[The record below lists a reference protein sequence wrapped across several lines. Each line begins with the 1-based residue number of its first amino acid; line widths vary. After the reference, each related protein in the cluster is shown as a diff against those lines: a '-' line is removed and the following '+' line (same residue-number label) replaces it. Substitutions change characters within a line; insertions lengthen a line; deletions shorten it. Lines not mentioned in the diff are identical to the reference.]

1 MKFSLTSPLRFA
13 IDVYILTFLSRY
25 LLFLSTSSFCMLFII
40 LRPSLLC
47 HDIMLYFKSDLFSSS
62 FFTSVFFRFLAS
74 KGADFGMVHPNP
86 VMRGLFS
93 EEAMC
98 EDLASVYN
106 MVPERSSLCVW
117 TPDAPLDGRSAIVPY
132 LASLNLDL
140 ENDLQN
146 VPRDL
151 FMFFRGGCGHPD
163 PSIRNLF
170 AAGKMMRYE
179 LVAAL
184 DAMGA
189 TDIHAECSCD
199 ICDNHMPHPEV
210 QASYRRSKFCPIMP
224 SNVQSSRRLSEV
236 ILAGCVPVFIGPP
249 FHTLPLAQFVDY
261 SAMSLFFNISR
272 PTWLNDS
279 SPNHFQNHMVDKV
292 WRLDDPG
299 IEATV
304 ITVETLQDAVA
315 YLREM
320 SEEAVAAKR
329 RAVLAER
336 WKFYYGPVP
345 ESQGGD
351 GKTSAL
357 GELLM
362 QQMCKRA
369 AASKRRLRQAAAQGM
384 DIQDSDVQIQQASVK
399 QKEAASSK
407 WSIFGGRQ

>member
-1 MKFSLTSPLRFA
+1 
-13 IDVYILTFLSRY
+13 
-25 LLFLSTSSFCMLFII
+25 
-40 LRPSLLC
+40 
-47 HDIMLYFKSDLFSSS
+47 
-62 FFTSVFFRFLAS
+62 
-74 KGADFGMVHPNP
+74 
-86 VMRGLFS
+86 
-93 EEAMC
+93 
-98 EDLASVYN
+98 
-106 MVPERSSLCVW
+106 
-117 TPDAPLDGRSAIVPY
+117 
-132 LASLNLDL
+132 
-140 ENDLQN
+140 
-146 VPRDL
+146 
-151 FMFFRGGCGHPD
+151 
-163 PSIRNLF
+163 
-170 AAGKMMRYE
+170 
-179 LVAAL
+179 
-184 DAMGA
+184 
-189 TDIHAECSCD
+189 
-199 ICDNHMPHPEV
+199 
-210 QASYRRSKFCPIMP
+210 
-224 SNVQSSRRLSEV
+224 
-236 ILAGCVPVFIGPP
+236 
-249 FHTLPLAQFVDY
+249 
-261 SAMSLFFNISR
+261 
-272 PTWLNDS
+272 
-279 SPNHFQNHMVDKV
+279 MVDKV